1 MNTKLLIIP
10 LAAAVLA
17 GVTGVSVAQTNA
29 PSVEFPAPS
38 PTATLKQRV
47 GLTDIEITYSRPG
60 VKGRA
65 IFGGVVPYG
74 EVWRAGANAATKF
87 VVSTPMKLN
96 GSAVPAGTYAF
107 FAMPGKDEW
116 TIILGKG
123 PNQWGAYA
131 YNQSNDVVRVTAKPV
146 ALGESVESF
155 TIDFNDLRDQSATL
169 NLIWEKT
176 RVPVK
181 LEVDTA
187 AVLQPKIEAAMA
199 STGTKSANLYYSSA
213 LFYFENGKDMG
224 KALEW
229 VNEATRLNDKAPNMM
244 LLKAR
249 ILAKRGDKPG
259 AIAAAKKTAELGVA
273 AEGPKSGFVKMS
285 EDLIA
290 SLQ

>member
-1 MNTKLLIIP
+1 
-10 LAAAVLA
+10 
-17 GVTGVSVAQTNA
+17 
-29 PSVEFPAPS
+29 
-38 PTATLKQRV
+38 
-47 GLTDIEITYSRPG
+47 
-60 VKGRA
+60 
-65 IFGGVVPYG
+65 
-74 EVWRAGANAATKF
+74 
-87 VVSTPMKLN
+87 
-96 GSAVPAGTYAF
+96 
-107 FAMPGKDEW
+107 
-116 TIILGKG
+116 
-123 PNQWGAYA
+123 
-131 YNQSNDVVRVTAKPV
+131 
-146 ALGESVESF
+146 VESF